1 MALKI
6 AKNVGLTD
14 IVTGPEQKPYRKK
27 SDLTQVDT
35 IPPGQEANYEPN
47 PAYNPITTQ
56 HPIAGSTVEMKVWLF
71 NDNPA
76 KRYES
81 ITIDPTDTTSTD
93 ESNWAQL
100 APDNAGSP
108 GTYFAAGVALSMA
121 NISDSNV
128 GKPFWVKVTTP
139 SVADSQNKTD
149 ITLKVTSTEFAV

>member
-6 AKNVGLTD
+6 AKNSGLTD
-14 IVTGPEQKPYRKK
+14 IVSTDG
-27 SDLTQVDT
+27 T
-35 IPPGQEANYEPN
+35 
-47 PAYNPITTQ
+47 NPITTQ
-56 HPIAGSTVEMKVWLF
+56 HPITGSTVEGKYFLF
-71 NDNPA
+71 NDNAA

-93 ESNWAQL
+93 ESTWVYL

-108 GTYFAAGVALSMA
+108 GTYLAAGAALTMA

-149 ITLKVTSTEFAV
+149 IKLTVTGTEFAV